1 MSRWLPE
8 LIAGVPTTNA
18 AASVTTAYDAV
29 VRVIERK
36 LSLTMFNAE
45 TVVHLIGD
53 PCLKLYQ
60 KGKGCWCFEFDDHG
74 LVGTKMVLV
83 KRLNDLPLETWV
95 NEGRTFA
102 AAMRAQ
108 RER

>member
-36 LSLTMFNAE
+36 L
-45 TVVHLIGD
+45 
-53 PCLKLYQ
+53 
-60 KGKGCWCFEFDDHG
+60 
-74 LVGTKMVLV
+74 
-83 KRLNDLPLETWV
+83 
-95 NEGRTFA
+95 
-102 AAMRAQ
+102 
-108 RER
+108 